1 MESWVN
7 GEKNH
12 THTWKVWDSH
22 TEGIQD
28 WEKKAGLGGEKKEN

>member
-1 MESWVN
+1 MKSWVN
-7 GEKNH
+7 GDKKTTH

-28 WEKKAGLGGEKKEN
+28 WEKWQD